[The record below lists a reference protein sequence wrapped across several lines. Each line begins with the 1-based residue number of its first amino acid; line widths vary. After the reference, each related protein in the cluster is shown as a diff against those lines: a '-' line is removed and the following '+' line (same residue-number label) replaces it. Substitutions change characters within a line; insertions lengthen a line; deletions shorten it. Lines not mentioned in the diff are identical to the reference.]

1 MSRSSV
7 ELITD
12 FLDTLRSLSTGS
24 YLREG
29 EREFWDPPYPPEVA
43 ADAAEILRRLTV
55 DIRQEPTEMSLAVI
69 AAYGALSALSE
80 RHGDAVFEEEEQND
94 FRVIVSALA
103 AEHNQ
108 DGESVL
114 TDLDRITGEDD

>member
-43 ADAAEILRRLTV
+43 AEVAAVLRV